1 MKRGILILALAA
13 LVAGGGCSTIK
24 RAKRENIQPPRE
36 LTDVT
41 PTIKIDRLWKTSV
54 GDGAAESGVRMR
66 PAYAGG
72 TIYAASVDGALVA
85 LDAKSGKKLWKLSAG
100 WHLFGRKG
108 RPDTRYS
115 GGPAVSDDLLAI
127 GTLDG
132 HVYAFGASDGKPRWS
147 AELNS
152 EVIAAPAIAGGL
164 VVVRTNDGHVT
175 ALDAASGERKWV
187 YDRGQVPPLSLRGN
201 GDLIVAGGGVFF
213 GSDDGKVVGL
223 SVETGVPQ
231 WQQPVAGSEGRTEI
245 ERLNDADGMLAL
257 DGSELFA
264 AAYHGQLVDLQAP
277 TGRPLWNR
285 AFSSYTGPD
294 VSGTSVVAVDEQS
307 NVWAF
312 DRNTGSDLWKQD
324 ALLHRWLTGPAI
336 QQAHV
341 VVGDLQGYVH
351 WLDLADGKLAARERL
366 SRDAIR
372 ARPLVVGD
380 TVYVE
385 DVNGH
390 LAAYRIVGQ

>member
-13 LVAGGGCSTIK
+13 LVAGGGCSAIK

-36 LTDVT
+36 LTEIT
-41 PTIKIDRLWKTSV
+41 PTIKVERLWKTSV
-54 GDGAAESGVRMR
+54 GDGAGKSGIRMR
-66 PAYAGG
+66 PAYAAGV
-72 TIYAASVDGALVA
+72 IYAAGTDGVLLA
-85 LDAKSGKKLWKLSAG
+85 LDAKSGKTLWKHRAG

-108 RPDTRYS
+108 KADTGYA
-115 GGPAVSDDLLAI
+115 GGPTVSGDLLAV

-132 HVYAFGASDGKPRWS
+132 HVYAFGAADGKPRWE
-147 AELNS
+147 AQLNS
-152 EVIAAPAIAGGL
+152 EVIAAPAIAGNL
-164 VVVRTNDGHVT
+164 VLVRTEDGHVT
-175 ALDAASGERKWV
+175 ALDAANGERKWV

-201 GDLIVAGGGVFF
+201 GDMVVAGGGVFF
-213 GSDDGKVVGL
+213 GTDDGKIEAL
-223 SVETGVPQ
+223 RIETGVPQ
-231 WQQPVAGSEGRTEI
+231 WEQVVASSDGRTEI
-245 ERLNDADGMLAL
+245 ERLNDSDGMLVL
-257 DGSELFA
+257 DGAELFA
-264 AAYHGQLVDLQAP
+264 TAYHGQLVDLQAP

-294 VSGTSVVAVDEQS
+294 VSGTTVVAVDEDS

-324 ALLHRWLTGPAI
+324 ALLHRWLTAPAI

-351 WLDLADGKLAARERL
+351 WLDLADGKIAARERL

-385 DVNGH
+385 DVEGH
-390 LAAYRIVGQ
+390 LAAYRVVGQ